1 MIWFILGVTVLVV
14 LIFLLAPLYKK
25 TAPSIPASAEVENY
39 TAQINDI
46 EAQLLNE
53 TANTGALTAK
63 KIELQRHLLASSGQQ
78 MRPDAGPP
86 VVILSGLIIGFGF
99 AAMGLYAILGNPDLT
114 EKHVL
119 QKSRLTPETA
129 LSMNAE
135 PQHENNASLPDL
147 VARLEVKLA
156 NDPNNPEGWRLYAR
170 SLMTMDRFADAF
182 MAYEQVMVLT
192 GNNPN
197 VAEEIERA
205 RAFAEQKTGGSGP
218 QTVQQPGPSAEDI
231 SAAAAMSESDRA
243 AMIQN
248 MVEGLA
254 SKLEDD
260 PENPEGWA
268 RLLQARKVLG
278 QDAQAKK
285 DIARLKTVYA
295 DRPDLAKEIL
305 FTTGWPLQ

>member
-25 TAPSIPASAEVENY
+25 TAPSVPASAEVENY

-78 MRPDAGPP
+78 MRPDTGPP
-86 VVILSGLIIGFGF
+86 VVILSGLVIGFGF

-114 EKHVL
+114 EKHML

-135 PQHENNASLPDL
+135 PQHKNNASLPDL
-147 VARLEVKLA
+147 VTRLEAKLA

-205 RAFAEQKTGGSGP
+205 RAFAEQKTGGSVP
-218 QTVQQPGPSAEDI
+218 QTVQQPGPSAEDV

-268 RLLQARKVLG
+268 RLLRARKVLG
-278 QDAQAKK
+278 QNAQAKK